1 MRAAIAGGP
10 YRPGPV
16 APDEFLFDRYARLIM
31 ATDKRPAPSRRTG
44 GRVTPKGGPTKK
56 STDANHD
63 GPAASTRYT
72 PRAGTVHAPSPTWLP
87 VVMIALFIIGLVVI
101 FLHYVDLFL
110 PGATS
115 NWWLLGG
122 LGFILAGIITATQ
135 YR

>member
-16 APDEFLFDRYARLIM
+16 APDEFLLGRYAQATM
-31 ATDKRPAPSRRTG
+31 ATDKRPAPTSRTG

-56 STDANHD
+56 SAASSQD

-72 PRAGTVHAPSPTWLP
+72 PRSTSMHAPSPKWLAA
-87 VVMIALFIIGLVVI
+87 VMLALFVIGLLVI

-110 PGATS
+110 PGAAS

-122 LGFILAGIITATQ
+122 LGLILGGIIAATQ

>member
-1 MRAAIAGGP
+1 MRAAIAAGP
-10 YRPGPV
+10 YRSQSV
-16 APDEFLFDRYARLIM
+16 APDEFRSGRYARPPM
-31 ATDKRPAPSRRTG
+31 ASDKRPAPTRRTG

-56 STDANHD
+56 SAEAASS

-72 PRAGTVHAPSPTWLP
+72 PRSGTVHTPSPIWVP
-87 VVMIALFIIGLVVI
+87 VLMIGLMLIGLLVI

-110 PGATS
+110 PGAAS